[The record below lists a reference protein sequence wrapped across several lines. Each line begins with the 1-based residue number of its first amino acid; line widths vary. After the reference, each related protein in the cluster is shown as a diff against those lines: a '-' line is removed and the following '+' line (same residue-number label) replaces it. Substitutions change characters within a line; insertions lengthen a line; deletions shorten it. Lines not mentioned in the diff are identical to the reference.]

1 MSKISDDE
9 IDVGENNDSEGEPSP
24 GEPSPGEP
32 SPSPSTPPTNP
43 TPPTTPTQTPTT
55 PTTPPQVPPTTPPTT
70 PSTNGSEGTTGSIE
84 STEEELPPFDPNIS
98 IPEPTTIRGIDK
110 DINDHVEAI
119 MDSYKSG
126 DFGVAASLISETME
140 LAKIGRLD
148 ATDRRFLADISEA
161 CRIAG

>member
-24 GEPSPGEP
+24 GEPSP
-32 SPSPSTPPTNP
+32 SPSTPPTNP
-43 TPPTTPTQTPTT
+43 TPPTT
-55 PTTPPQVPPTTPPTT
+55 PTTPPQVPPTTPPT
-70 PSTNGSEGTTGSIE
+70 NGSEGTTSSIE

-98 IPEPTTIRGIDK
+98 IPESTTIRGIDK

-126 DFGVAASLISETME
+126 DFGVATSLISETME

>member
-9 IDVGENNDSEGEPSP
+9 IDTGENDDSEGEPST
-24 GEPSPGEP
+24 GEP

-43 TPPTTPTQTPTT
+43 TPPATPTQIPTT
-55 PTTPPQVPPTTPPTT
+55 QTTPPQVPPTTPSTSGETT
-70 PSTNGSEGTTGSIE
+70 SNTE

-148 ATDRRFLADISEA
+148 ATDRRFLSDISEA

>member
-9 IDVGENNDSEGEPSP
+9 IDTGENDDSEGES
-24 GEPSPGEP
+24 STGEP

-55 PTTPPQVPPTTPPTT
+55 QTTPPQVPPTTPSTSGETT
-70 PSTNGSEGTTGSIE
+70 SNTE

>member
-9 IDVGENNDSEGEPSP
+9 IDTGENDDSEGES
-24 GEPSPGEP
+24 STGEP

-55 PTTPPQVPPTTPPTT
+55 QTTPPQVAPTT
-70 PSTNGSEGTTGSIE
+70 PSTSGETTSNTE

-126 DFGVAASLISETME
+126 DFGAAASLISETME